1 MKKVKMQLLLVIN
14 SAQFTV
20 VLSAVDIY
28 GRIYVTAL
36 NQRRHE
42 MKCVSTRARASKQR
56 LSFRPDEMETLI
68 TVQ

>member
-1 MKKVKMQLLLVIN
+1 MQLLLVIN

-42 MKCVSTRARASKQR
+42 MKCVNTRARASKR
-56 LSFRPDEMETLI
+56 LSFLSDEMVALI
-68 TVQ
+68 TQ